1 MKKFN
6 IYEILSFIFIIGGVT
21 FISLSTF
28 SSTNW
33 VLYLILGIVLLCCS
47 YIFSVIS
54 GENARKKL
62 HDIIN
67 CDDDDDYDY
76 YINEDDNEEEDEDED
91 ENDWMNT
98 PTIKLDYKE
107 L

>member
-33 VLYLILGIVLLCCS
+33 VLYLVLGIVLLCCS

-54 GENARKKL
+54 GEKTRKKL
-62 HDIIN
+62 RDIIN
-67 CDDDDDYDY
+67 G
-76 YINEDDNEEEDEDED
+76 DDNEEDEENEDD
-91 ENDWMNT
+91 
-98 PTIKLDYKE
+98 
-107 L
+107 